1 MQKKIKEIM
10 SIIIDNNYEVYLVGG
25 YVRDYLLNI
34 PNDDYDLTTN
44 MPLEKLKLLFP
55 NLHIMKE
62 NNHRNT
68 ATLKVDNMKIE
79 ITTFKGNNI
88 EEDLLNRDFTINAF
102 ALNINNL
109 LLDPYNYKEDLD
121 KRILKLVKE
130 DGSGIDYDPLRILRA
145 IRFALSHQLTIDI
158 HTKDMLLA
166 KKDLLNN
173 VAKERIYA
181 ELIKILCYKEAPKYI
196 DEYKEIFFMIIPE
209 LKDTYKFEQHNKY
222 HIYDVFYHTLKVI
235 DEVEDNKYLKLAAL
249 FHDLGKPEKFFTDEE
264 GVGHFYGHWDVSNRI
279 FKQFCKKYKVDKT
292 TENIVS
298 LLIINHDRSFPIK
311 RSSMINYLREFNP
324 EHLEL
329 LFKIKKA
336 DILAQN
342 PIFHQEML
350 NKLKEDEDRFS
361 SLLAEQ
367 PVLNEKDL
375 LVNGKDLIDLGYQG
389 EEIGQIKKELLNEIK
404 NNKLKNNKK
413 SIKKYLMK
421 RREKNERRK

>member
-235 DEVEDNKYLKLAAL
+235 GEVEDNNYLKLAAL
-249 FHDLGKPEKFFTDEE
+249 FHDLGKPEKFFTDED

-279 FKQFCKKYKVDKT
+279 FKQFCKNYKVDKT

-324 EHLEL
+324 EYLDL

-389 EEIGQIKKELLNEIK
+389 EEIGQIKKELLNEIT